1 MCLKILELRN
11 KSKKRG
17 ENEKKRQRRTPTA
30 GVLTKAEGRI
40 VITFSFGRILRPSV
54 DHWSLVTQSLKR
66 GGRNVKRD

>member
-11 KSKKRG
+11 NRKREG
-17 ENEKKRQRRTPTA
+17 RTKKRQRRTPTA

-40 VITFSFGRILRPSV
+40 VKTFGFGRILRPSV